1 MVALTLK
8 YHPLLW
14 AEPCDFYV
22 CFKFIFVC
30 VQAFVL
36 YCLCK
41 CVFIFVCER
50 KDERL
55 ASCSPAA
62 ETLCWNVN
70 WYDWSV
76 SLIRRKAMFNKPKI
90 KMSHCLN
97 ARGEGRGR
105 VCFFC
110 FFPLPFSSTQSTSR
124 CLITNRKPAVLQ
136 SVRWFTKRLKTHV
149 LLRLEQRGFEVML
162 MRSFLVLQI

>member
-1 MVALTLK
+1 MISM
-8 YHPLLW
+8 
-14 AEPCDFYV
+14 YV
-22 CFKFIFVC
+22 LNLFKFIFVC

-105 VCFFC
+105 VCFFFF
-110 FFPLPFSSTQSTSR
+110 FFPP
-124 CLITNRKPAVLQ
+124 CLSPPHNPHPVA
-136 SVRWFTKRLKTHV
+136 S
-149 LLRLEQRGFEVML
+149 
-162 MRSFLVLQI
+162 